1 LSHQITVIVDSSRLP
16 NEEAVNLELQRLELP
31 CRVSGLPSLTEPNGE
46 FMAEMTDR
54 DLQREVYFEDARGWL
69 EELPELRERTGTRD
83 VVVDFPLS
91 TDSAECFF
99 VTAVW
104 AVLGT
109 LADAVCYYQPDDLY
123 YTPQEA
129 VDEARAMLASV
140 E

>member
-1 LSHQITVIVDSSRLP
+1 
-16 NEEAVNLELQRLELP
+16 
-31 CRVSGLPSLTEPNGE
+31 
-46 FMAEMTDR
+46 
-54 DLQREVYFEDARGWL
+54 
-69 EELPELRERTGTRD
+69 
-83 VVVDFPLS
+83 
-91 TDSAECFF
+91 
-99 VTAVW
+99 VW